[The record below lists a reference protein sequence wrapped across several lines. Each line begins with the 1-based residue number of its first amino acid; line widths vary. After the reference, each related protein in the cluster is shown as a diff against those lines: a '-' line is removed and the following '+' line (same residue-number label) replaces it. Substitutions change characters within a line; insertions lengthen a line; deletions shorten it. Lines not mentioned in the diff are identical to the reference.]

1 MTSSSSSGGGGG
13 GGGVESVAS
22 KAHRPSSP
30 RDFFRKL
37 YGDLE
42 TKYTGDEEPKISAG
56 VGRVET
62 ELIAP
67 IPILATSS
75 LPFLLPHASDSQ
87 LAVAAAGLSAF
98 LARRRRKEG
107 RPRRQRTTFSSEQ
120 TLRLEIEFQRSEYIS
135 RGRRCELA
143 ETLRLSETQIK
154 IWFQNRRAK
163 DKRIEKA
170 HIDHHYRKLLGAFP
184 GGLCPI
190 CSDAPCYHVAP
201 LIHSSYSPQT
211 NPKCDNTFVSSS
223 NNNVSADSNNL

>member
-1 MTSSSSSGGGGG
+1 MPMRKKMTSSTTTPSQP
-13 GGGVESVAS
+13 
-22 KAHRPSSP
+22 KQPSSP
-30 RDFFRKL
+30 REFFRKL

-42 TKYTGDEEPKISAG
+42 QKSSAQDETKNSIIVKKS
-56 VGRVET
+56 ET
-62 ELIAP
+62 ELVTP
-67 IPILATSS
+67 IPILASSS

-143 ETLRLSETQIK
+143 ESLRLSETQIK

-170 HIDHHYRKLLGAFP
+170 HIDHHYRFIKNHRILFNHQLKYR
-184 GGLCPI
+184 L
-190 CSDAPCYHVAP
+190 
-201 LIHSSYSPQT
+201 
-211 NPKCDNTFVSSS
+211 
-223 NNNVSADSNNL
+223 

>member
-1 MTSSSSSGGGGG
+1 MTTTTTPQ
-13 GGGVESVAS
+13 
-22 KAHRPSSP
+22 KPKPTQPSSP

-42 TKYTGDEEPKISAG
+42 PKSSQEEEAKYPITLKKTDSDI
-56 VGRVET
+56 V
-62 ELIAP
+62 AP
-67 IPILATSS
+67 IPILATST
-75 LPFLLPHASDSQ
+75 LPFILPHASDSQ

-143 ETLRLSETQIK
+143 ESLRLSETQIK

-170 HIDHHYRKLLGAFP
+170 HIDHHYRKLLGVFP
-184 GGLCPI
+184 GSLCPI
-190 CSDAPCYHVAP
+190 CVDSPCYHVSP
-201 LIHSSYSPQT
+201 LLQTQYPISQNNASSSPQY
-211 NPKCDNTFVSSS
+211 DNEIS
-223 NNNVSADSNNL
+223 NSQPDTSNL